1 MKKTRS
7 FLLAAGI
14 VLAMA
19 FTFSCSSDDGNNE
32 PKPYV
37 NAEFSVVP
45 PESWQV
51 VDYPGL
57 KYKVFMGPREN
68 GATPNINFADEI
80 YNGSLDD
87 YVDLNVEALKKY
99 LGDVEIIYRGSFVTL
114 KNLESKKIIAITE
127 QQGYLL
133 RQSLYFFPGENG
145 LKMAVACT
153 ALASSG
159 EKYDR
164 IFDDSMKT
172 FEWN

>member
-1 MKKTRS
+1 MKKTHS
-7 FLLAAGI
+7 FLFTAGL

-45 PESWQV
+45 PESWQA

-68 GATPNINFADEI
+68 GTNPNIMFADEI

-87 YVDLNVEALKKY
+87 YVDLYVEALKTY
-99 LGDVEIIYRGSFVTL
+99 LSDVEIIYRGSFVTL
-114 KNLESKKIIAITE
+114 KNLESKKVISITE
-127 QQGYLL
+127 QRGYLL
-133 RQSLYFFPGENG
+133 RQSQYFFPGENG
-145 LKMAVACT
+145 LKIVAACT

-159 EKYDR
+159 EK

-172 FEWN
+172 FEWIK